1 MRKTA
6 YILLQCTW
14 GLPQTLIG
22 AVIYLFHLRSRQP
35 MYHGAAVSL
44 WKRRY
49 SASIGMF
56 LFLSEHDA
64 DSRPLLVHEY
74 GHTLQSLLLGPLYL
88 PVIALPSML
97 WMLLPPCR
105 KLRREKQISYY
116 SFYTE
121 RWANCWAERI
131 CGEPAEGS
139 RRENKG

>member
-1 MRKTA
+1 MKKVL

-22 AVIYLFHLRSRQP
+22 AVVFLFHLHSRHSL
-35 MYHGAAVSL
+35 YHGAVVSC

-49 SASIGMF
+49 SASMGLF
-56 LFLSEHDA
+56 LFLSERDA
-64 DSRPLLVHEY
+64 DCRPLLVHEY

-88 PVIALPSML
+88 PAAAIPSML

-105 KLRREKQISYY
+105 KLRQKRHISYY

-121 RWANCWAERI
+121 RWANSW
-131 CGEPAEGS
+131 GEKTCKEPS
-139 RRENKG
+139 IR